1 MAHLLIAEPLSADGR
16 LSAVVLFLKQVLSRS
31 LILPALADWSA
42 TRGDLATIKKKTLK
56 FTKTWILWSLRTLL
70 FHLNS
75 HFWKPRLWRCSSF
88 PSLSNLRTAPQP
100 GQSLVHL
107 AWPCAEENPRGFRP
121 ERDSKWNSWTKHSVF
136 IRVHPY
142 AVFYLLSSEIWNCQR
157 AWKRFSFRRL
167 KKHCYQMITDFRST
181 EGHSHND
188 SWHCERQNTS

>member
-56 FTKTWILWSLRTLL
+56 FTKTWSLWSLRTLL

-88 PSLSNLRTAPQP
+88 AIAVKSAHSPPTRTKP
-100 GQSLVHL
+100 GAL
-107 AWPCAEENPRGFRP
+107 AWPCAEENPRGLRP

-142 AVFYLLSSEIWNCQR
+142 SIFYLRKFEIAKEPEKDSPSG
-157 AWKRFSFRRL
+157 AWKSIAII
-167 KKHCYQMITDFRST
+167 MITDFLST